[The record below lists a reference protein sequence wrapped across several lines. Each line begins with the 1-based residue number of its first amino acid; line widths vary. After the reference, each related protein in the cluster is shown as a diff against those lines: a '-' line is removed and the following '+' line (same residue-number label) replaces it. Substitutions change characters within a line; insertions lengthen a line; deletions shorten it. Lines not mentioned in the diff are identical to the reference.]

1 MMLTLARN
9 LTLILTMTLHLFMTL
24 TLTLTKAIPILYLTR
39 TRTRTPS
46 LFLTLVVSLYP
57 ILTCV
62 RGGYLARGDRCDC
75 PPYVGYVDLALI
87 LQDLLPLPHLL
98 LVR

>member
-24 TLTLTKAIPILYLTR
+24 TFILTKAIPVLHLTR
-39 TRTRTPS
+39 TRTQTPS
-46 LFLTLVVSLYP
+46 LFLTLVVSLDR

-62 RGGYLARGDRCDC
+62 RGGYLARADQCDSA
-75 PPYVGYVDLALI
+75 PYVGYVYLALI